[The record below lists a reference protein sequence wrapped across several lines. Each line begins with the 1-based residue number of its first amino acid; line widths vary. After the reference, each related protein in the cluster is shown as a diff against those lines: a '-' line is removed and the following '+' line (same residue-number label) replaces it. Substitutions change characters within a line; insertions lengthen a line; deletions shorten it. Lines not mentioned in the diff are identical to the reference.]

1 MELEEYKHEKQ
12 LSLWRHS
19 GFRKAYLGGG
29 KGGDFFS
36 FSQIKIYFHFIFF
49 KIRLSRYPLVVV

>member
-29 KGGDFFS
+29 RGEIFLASPRLKFISILFS
-36 FSQIKIYFHFIFF
+36 LK
-49 KIRLSRYPLVVV
+49 